1 MYDVVIV
8 GARCA
13 GASLATLL
21 ARRGHRVALIDRA
34 EFPSDTISSH
44 FLWPQGAARLASW
57 GLLDRLK
64 SRGCDPIPTLTF
76 DFGSVAFTG
85 HVPSVLGV
93 NEDFCP
99 RRTVLD
105 SILVEAAVE
114 AGVELFEGTSVRSV
128 RWSEGTACGVDI
140 KPVTGSETHLD
151 ARLVVGADGLHSS
164 IAAQVGAEKYATEP
178 LLTFAYYSYWSGV
191 PTPSPTHHMRA
202 GRLILRWPTND
213 GLTCI
218 YVGGRP
224 SEFATFRGDI
234 EGNFMTF
241 LEAIPGLRDEVAA
254 GHREERFRSASD
266 IDNVYRRSHGDGWA
280 LAGDAGHHMDP
291 TTGLGMSEAF
301 ASAATLAIAVDDALI
316 SGQPWTESLRDYEQR
331 RDATTANAFRL
342 TLSAAALRPLPG
354 RLRRYYEAASQR
366 PDEVTRI
373 IGALGG
379 MIPVND
385 VFAADRIA
393 AVTGN

>member
-13 GASLATLL
+13 GASVATLL

-85 HVPSVLGV
+85 PVPSVLGV
-93 NEDFCP
+93 NEAFCP

-105 SILVEAAVE
+105 SIVVEAAVE

-140 KPVTGSETHLD
+140 KPVAGSDTHLE
-151 ARLVVGADGLHSS
+151 ARLVVGADGRHSS
-164 IAAQVGAEKYATEP
+164 IAAQVGAEQYAAEP
-178 LLTFAYYSYWSGV
+178 PLTFAYYSYWSGV
-191 PTPSPTHHMRA
+191 PTPSPTYHMRA

-213 GLTCI
+213 GLTCV
-218 YVGGRP
+218 YVGGHH
-224 SEFATFRGDI
+224 SEFAAFRRDVG
-234 EGNFMTF
+234 GNFMRS
-241 LEAIPGLRDEVAA
+241 LGDGA
-254 GHREERFRSASD
+254 RSASAVQRICRTTTGRLSETD
-266 IDNVYRRSHGDGWA
+266 GHLRATQGTTRIRRQASACRTHSSRRSYWRR
-280 LAGDAGHHMDP
+280 P
-291 TTGLGMSEAF
+291 R
-301 ASAATLAIAVDDALI
+301 TLRWLE
-316 SGQPWTESLRDYEQR
+316 SGRGKKR
-331 RDATTANAFRL
+331 CATTSGAAMRRRRTAF
-342 TLSAAALRPLPG
+342 
-354 RLRRYYEAASQR
+354 
-366 PDEVTRI
+366 V
-373 IGALGG
+373 
-379 MIPVND
+379 
-385 VFAADRIA
+385 
-393 AVTGN
+393 

>member
-64 SRGCDPIPTLTF
+64 ARGCDPIPELTF

-93 NEDFCP
+93 DEAFCP

-114 AGVELFEGTSVRSV
+114 AGVELFAGTSVRSV
-128 RWSEGTACGVDI
+128 RWSDGTACGVDI
-140 KPVTGSETHLD
+140 KPVAGSETHLD
-151 ARLVVGADGLHSS
+151 ARLVVGADGRHSS
-164 IAAQVGAEKYATEP
+164 IAAQVGAEKYATEAP
-178 LLTFAYYSYWSGV
+178 LTFAYYSYWSGV
-191 PTPSPTHHMRA
+191 PTPSPTYHMRD
-202 GRLILRWPTND
+202 GQLILRWPTND
-213 GLTCI
+213 GLTCV
-218 YVGGRP
+218 YVGGRL
-224 SEFATFRGDI
+224 SEFGAFRRDV
-234 EGNFMTF
+234 EGNFMRS

-254 GHREERFRSASD
+254 GQREERFRGTGD
-266 IDNVYRRSHGDGWA
+266 LPNYYRTSFGEGWA
-280 LAGDAGHHMDP
+280 LAGDAGHHKDS
-291 TTGLGMSEAF
+291 TTGFGMSDAFVSTELLATAADSALVGERPWKHALGDYQRCRDEA
-301 ASAATLAIAVDDALI
+301 
-316 SGQPWTESLRDYEQR
+316 
-331 RDATTANAFRL
+331 TANSFRL
-342 TLSAAALRPLPG
+342 TLRAAALAPVSARMQ
-354 RLRRYYEAASQR
+354 RFYEVASTQR
-366 PDEVTRI
+366 ETATQI

-379 MIPVND
+379 VTPLDD
-385 VFAADRIA
+385 VFSAEAIQA
-393 AVTGN
+393 SSGA

>member
-1 MYDVVIV
+1 MYDVVVV

-13 GASLATLL
+13 GASLAMLL
-21 ARRGHRVALIDRA
+21 ARRGHRVALVDRA
-34 EFPSDTISSH
+34 AFPSDTISSH
-44 FLWPQGAARLASW
+44 FLWPQGAALLESW
-57 GLLDRLK
+57 GLLDRLQ
-64 SRGCDPIPTLTF
+64 SRGCELIPTLTF
-76 DFGSVAFTG
+76 DFGSVSLTG
-85 HVPSVLGV
+85 SLPSVQGV
-93 NEDFCP
+93 HAACCP

-105 SILVEAAVE
+105 SMLVEAAVE
-114 AGVELFEGTSVRSV
+114 AGAELYDRTSVRAL
-128 RWSEGTACGVDI
+128 RWSEGHACGVDV
-140 KPVTGSETHLD
+140 KPVSGAGSHID
-151 ARLVVGADGLHSS
+151 ARLVVGADGRHSF
-164 IAAQVGAEKYATEP
+164 IAAEAAAEVYAYEP
-178 LLTFAYYSYWSGV
+178 PRTFAYYSYWSGV
-191 PTPSPTHHMRA
+191 PTLSPTYHMRP

-213 GLTCI
+213 GLTCL

-224 SEFATFRGDI
+224 SEFSTFRGDI
-234 EGNFMTF
+234 EGNFMTS

-301 ASAATLAIAVDDALI
+301 ASAATLAIAVDDALV